1 VTDRIRVALALGSG
15 GARGYAHIGV
25 IQVLEEQGC
34 EIVGVSGTSMGALVG
49 GLYAA
54 GRLDAYTE
62 WVSGLVARDM
72 WRLLDVSVKAP
83 GVIRGDR
90 IMSRFSDLL
99 EGAVIEDLPIPYT
112 AVATDLLSRK
122 EVWFQKGPVEA
133 AIRASAAL
141 PTFMPPVMLHGRLL
155 ADGGMMNPVP
165 IAPLMAVRADATV
178 AVSLD
183 GDEGAAGGP
192 PVQESSDHEADHG
205 TDDEWRERLR
215 RGAAQVLETE
225 AAQRVATWLRSARGS
240 DGEEIESDE
249 PTEPLYG
256 DLPPG
261 LGYRAVME
269 MSLDA
274 MRSVVTRYRMA
285 SYPPDVLVT
294 IPRRACRTLDF
305 HRANEMIAL
314 GRVAAEEALA
324 RAELA
329 GDE

>member
-34 EIVGVSGTSMGALVG
+34 EIVGISGTSMGALVG

-90 IMSRFSDLL
+90 IMARVSDLL
-99 EGAVIEDLPIPYT
+99 EGATIEDLPIPYT
-112 AVATDLLSRK
+112 AVATDLLTRK

-141 PTFMPPVMLHGRLL
+141 PTFMPPV
-155 ADGGMMNPVP
+155 VP

-183 GDEGAAGGP
+183 GDEDTAGGR
-192 PVQESSDHEADHG
+192 PVQESSDHEAEHG

-225 AAQRVATWLRSARGS
+225 AAQRVATWIRSARGS
-240 DGEEIESDE
+240 DGEEIAPEEAAES
-249 PTEPLYG
+249 LYG

-314 GRVAAEEALA
+314 GRAAAEEALA

-329 GDE
+329 GGE

>member
-1 VTDRIRVALALGSG
+1 VTDPIRVALALGSG

-34 EIVGVSGTSMGALVG
+34 EIVGISGTSMGALVG

-62 WVSGLVARDM
+62 WVSGLAARDM

-90 IMSRFSDLL
+90 IMARVSDLL
-99 EGAVIEDLPIPYT
+99 DGALIEDLPIPYT
-112 AVATDLLSRK
+112 AIATDLVSRK
-122 EVWFQKGPVEA
+122 EVWFQTGPVAA
-133 AIRASAAL
+133 AIRASTAL
-141 PTFMPPVMLHGRLL
+141 PTFMPPVMLHGRVL

-165 IAPLMAVRADATV
+165 IAPLTAVRADAKV

-183 GDEGAAGGP
+183 GDDDSDAGGP
-192 PVQESSDHEADHG
+192 PVQESADHG
-205 TDDEWRERLR
+205 VDDEWRERLR

-225 AAQRVATWLRSARGS
+225 AAQRVATWFRSARGA
-240 DGEEIESDE
+240 DDEQAPDE

-274 MRSVVTRYRMA
+274 MRSVVARYRMA
-285 SYPPDVLVT
+285 GYPPDVLVT

-314 GRVAAEEALA
+314 GRAAAEEALA

-329 GDE
+329 RGS

>member
-1 VTDRIRVALALGSG
+1 
-15 GARGYAHIGV
+15 
-25 IQVLEEQGC
+25 
-34 EIVGVSGTSMGALVG
+34 
-49 GLYAA
+49 
-54 GRLDAYTE
+54 
-62 WVSGLVARDM
+62 
-72 WRLLDVSVKAP
+72 VKAP
-83 GVIRGDR
+83 GVIRGDK
-90 IMSRFSDLL
+90 IMARVSDLL
-99 EGAVIEDLPIPYT
+99 EGAAIEDLPIPFT
-112 AVATDLLSRK
+112 AIATDLLSRK

-165 IAPLMAVRADATV
+165 IAPLTAVRADATV

-183 GDEGAAGGP
+183 GDDDATGGGP
-192 PVQESSDHEADHG
+192 PVQESSDHVA
-205 TDDEWRERLR
+205 DDEWRERLR

-225 AAQRVATWLRSARGS
+225 AAQRVATWWRSARGNE
-240 DGEEIESDE
+240 GEEMPPEE
-249 PTEPLYG
+249 TPEPLYG

-285 SYPPDVLVT
+285 GYPPDVLVT

-305 HRANEMIAL
+305 HRATEMIAL
-314 GRVAAEEALA
+314 GRAAAEEALV
-324 RAELA
+324 RAELSSH
-329 GDE
+329 G

>member
-34 EIVGVSGTSMGALVG
+34 EIVGISGTSMGALVG

-54 GRLDAYTE
+54 GRLDPYTE

-83 GVIRGDR
+83 GVIRGDK
-90 IMSRFSDLL
+90 IMARVSDLL
-99 EGAVIEDLPIPYT
+99 EGAVIEDLAIPYT
-112 AVATDLLSRK
+112 AIATDLLSRK
-122 EVWFQKGPVEA
+122 EVWFQTGPVEA

-165 IAPLMAVRADATV
+165 IAPLTSVRADATV

-183 GDEGAAGGP
+183 GDDEGAAGGP
-192 PVQESSDHEADHG
+192 PVQESSDQVPDE
-205 TDDEWRERLR
+205 EWRERLKR
-215 RGAAQVLETE
+215 SAAQVLETE
-225 AAQRVATWLRSARGS
+225 AAQRVATWFRSARGHE
-240 DGEEIESDE
+240 GEVTPEEQAES
-249 PTEPLYG
+249 LYG

-285 SYPPDVLVT
+285 GYPPDVLVT

-314 GRVAAEEALA
+314 GRAATEEALA
-324 RAELA
+324 RAELSA
-329 GDE
+329 GR